1 MLRRERI
8 DGCRDPSL
16 WAIDQVVV
24 VIGGVWHMSTEYLH
38 IIHVNLI

>member
-1 MLRRERI
+1 MFRRERI
-8 DGCRDPSL
+8 HGRRDPGL
-16 WAIDQVVV
+16 GTIDQVVI